1 MPFPSAEKAIPEF
14 AGWRWTSVKNA
25 AVQALKFSVAA
36 GVLVYLYVRGDIAWE
51 PLRTALQ
58 HWQYSVPAF
67 LLLTLMPLAQFW
79 RWQCLLRASHLHLP
93 HREVFSY
100 LMVSKFFN
108 TALPGYISGDVIRGF
123 YVFRRA
129 SKGGM
134 GQPLEE
140 ANSKAEPS
148 RGKPSAGKP
157 SAVVASIVFD
167 RTAGLIPL
175 FLLCL
180 IGLLGSLDKPLPGPV
195 VAAVGSIT
203 GAGLLLPLGLFLWT
217 YRRPQPAPFLLRLS
231 RWIRLDRSLAA
242 LYQDAHQYVRDWKLI
257 GNILGLSFLN
267 QGLAI
272 ASFTLSGFAL
282 QMQTPLM
289 SYLLLVPLGLLVTA
303 IPLSPAGLGV
313 GQVAFLA
320 LFHLAGTAQGANL
333 FTLYMAS
340 YVLINLA
347 GALLYLFPRL
357 GAPRPQPASAP
368 KIQTE

>member
-58 HWQYSVPAF
+58 QWQYSVPAF

-129 SKGGM
+129 SKV
-134 GQPLEE
+134 ET
-140 ANSKAEPS
+140 
-148 RGKPSAGKP
+148 SAVKP

-175 FLLCL
+175 FFLCL

-203 GAGLLLPLGLFLWT
+203 GVGLLLPLGLFLWT
-217 YRRPQPAPFLLRLS
+217 YRRPQPAPFLLRMS

-257 GNILGLSFLN
+257 GNILGISFLN

-289 SYLLLVPLGLLVTA
+289 SYFLLVPLGLLVTA

-340 YVLINLA
+340 SVLINLA

>member
-25 AVQALKFSVAA
+25 AAQALKFSVAA

-58 HWQYSVPAF
+58 RWQYSVPAF

-129 SKGGM
+129 SKV
-134 GQPLEE
+134 
-140 ANSKAEPS
+140 EPPA
-148 RGKPSAGKP
+148 GKPSAGKPPAGKP

-175 FLLCL
+175 FFLCL

-203 GAGLLLPLGLFLWT
+203 GVGLLLPLGLFLWT

-257 GNILGLSFLN
+257 GNILGISFLN